1 MRLLFV
7 IGNLGDYHVPRYE
20 ALAELAI
27 ARGHEVALV
36 EVFGRSGPY
45 RFPQARRA
53 AFFGAKPSNV
63 VTLIE
68 DADEDDG
75 HWYRVG
81 AGLLAAVQRFEP
93 DVVVT
98 LGYNTSY
105 SVILWLLRLLRRRFA
120 LIYMS
125 DSKSDD
131 GTRYAIKER
140 LKRIIVSTFDG
151 ALVAGE
157 KHRAYARSLGIPLTR
172 SRIGF
177 DVIDVDYFSRASHAA
192 LANAAEV
199 RQRFALP
206 ERYVLCV
213 SRFVK
218 RKNIDVLID
227 AFHRSG
233 IYEDGYSLVLVG
245 QGPCESEVRDEIG
258 RRQLTDHVSIVNS
271 VANPDMPA
279 IYALAEFVVLASA
292 YDQWGLCINESFA
305 AGRPAIV
312 TGTCGVA
319 DELVLDGVNGFV
331 IEPGDATALADRI
344 ERLATDATLRRRFSE
359 NAKSSI
365 RRWMPALFATNAI
378 ELAESLAGVST
389 PATPPSVSPAGSEKS
404 TILS

>member
-20 ALAELAI
+20 ALAELAA
-27 ARGHEVALV
+27 ARGHDVALV
-36 EVFGRSGPY
+36 EVFGRSGAY

-53 AFFGAKPSNV
+53 AFFGAKPPNA

-75 HWYRVG
+75 HFFRVG
-81 AGLLAAVQRFEP
+81 AGLLAAVRRFSP

-105 SVILWLLRLLRRRFA
+105 SFILWLLNLPRRRFA

-140 LKRIIVSTFDG
+140 LKRILVSTFDG

-157 KHRAYARSLGIPLTR
+157 KHRAYAKSLGIPLTR

-177 DVIDVDYFSRASHAA
+177 DVIDVEYFSAASHAA
-192 LANAAEV
+192 LANAAQI
-199 RQRFALP
+199 RQRFGLP
-206 ERYVLCV
+206 SRYVLCV

-218 RKNIDVLID
+218 RKNIDILID

-233 IYEDGYSLVLVG
+233 IHEDGYSLVLVG
-245 QGPCESEVRDEIG
+245 QGPHEHELRREIE
-258 RRQLTDHVSIVNS
+258 RRYLTDRVAIVNS
-271 VANPDMPA
+271 VANPEMPA

-292 YDQWGLCINESFA
+292 YDQWGLCISESFA
-305 AGRPAIV
+305 AGKPAIV
-312 TGTCGVA
+312 TRTCGVA
-319 DELVLDGVNGFV
+319 DELVVDGANGFV
-331 IEPGDATALADRI
+331 VEPGDAAALAHRI
-344 ERLATDATLRRRFSE
+344 ERLARDAALRNRFAE
-359 NAKSSI
+359 HAKSSI
-365 RRWMPALFATNAI
+365 RHWMPELFATSTI
-378 ELAESLAGVST
+378 ELAESLAGSAT
-389 PATPPSVSPAGSEKS
+389 PAASLPAPPREARD
-404 TILS
+404 LQY